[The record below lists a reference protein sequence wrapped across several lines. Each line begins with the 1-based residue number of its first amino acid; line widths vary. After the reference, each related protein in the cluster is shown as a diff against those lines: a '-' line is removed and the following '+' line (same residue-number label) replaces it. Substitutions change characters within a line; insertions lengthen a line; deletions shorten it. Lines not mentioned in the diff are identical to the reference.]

1 MQVHD
6 RADLA
11 AARPSRRRRVAI
23 LGAAVTVVTVSL
35 LATVDAGAVA
45 RPSGAGAPTPGSG
58 IGTSAALNNP
68 ECTTG
73 EAHGA
78 YGQLNSTTVGGGP
91 VCVKPWKDGDNNG
104 GATAQG
110 VTKTSI
116 KVVAVVPNQTQL
128 DKLRQTGG
136 ATATR
141 RADRGESTWVDAF
154 HDLLLAQMVHYETS
168 GSRHRGQG
176 CDIQR

>member
-1 MQVHD
+1 MLRVD
-6 RADLA
+6 RTMGGCRCRFTTAPISPP
-11 AARPSRRRRVAI
+11 RVRSRRRRVAI
-23 LGAAVTVVTVSL
+23 LGVALTIVTASL

-78 YGQLNSTTVGGGP
+78 YGQLQLDHGRRWP

-110 VTKTSI
+110 VTETSI
-116 KVVAVVPNQTQL
+116 KVVAVVPNETQL
-128 DKLRQTGG
+128 DSPGG
-136 ATATR
+136 PHR
-141 RADRGESTWVDAF
+141 RNRAGNRGESTWMDAF
-154 HDLLLAQMVHYETS
+154 HDHAA
-168 GSRHRGQG
+168 RR
-176 CDIQR
+176 